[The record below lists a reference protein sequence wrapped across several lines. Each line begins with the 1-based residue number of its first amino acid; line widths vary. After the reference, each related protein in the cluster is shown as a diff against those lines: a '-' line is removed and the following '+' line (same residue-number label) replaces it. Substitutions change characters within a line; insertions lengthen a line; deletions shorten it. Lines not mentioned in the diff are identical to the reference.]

1 MPVNPCIPAPC
12 VVIGE
17 DGLSVTL
24 KVSHSDAEAS
34 RPTPANLLSYLAGL
48 GVTVADPKVIERLAG
63 RDGRIKIEKD
73 IVLVQG
79 RRPVPERPGRV
90 EMLVH
95 AGQVNEAIDGPPVNP
110 NTSVV
115 SHYERA
121 SYAAAVAGQAIATI
135 TPVTPGVDGRDVF
148 GAPIPHARVRT
159 PVELGRN
166 VELDPDGVT
175 VRATAPGRV
184 CHAAR
189 TLWVETTV
197 KIAGDVNFGCGN
209 IDVAGDVLVGGS
221 VLDMF
226 KVRGANIR
234 VNGAIEAAEVTA
246 TENLLVAG
254 GILGKGK
261 GRCQAGGDV
270 ACKYASN
277 ATLIAGGDIKVRGE
291 ISHTRIIARGRLAAE
306 TAALTSGHIT
316 ANGGITCRSLGS
328 VIEAQTVVE
337 VGIDAM
343 LRTAGPQRL
352 AEINTIKARA
362 TQRLDTA
369 AQLLRFQKSLTA
381 QQKEEAADLLRQA
394 SALETEAADLLQP
407 LLAAA
412 QDSRQKLLAE
422 VFVEDML
429 HAGVTVRF
437 ANCETTIRMDWQGP
451 LRLSVQLDDGEAQVV
466 LTDISSNHVQVLP
479 GKPWHDAA
487 YDTFLRAIASA

>member
-1 MPVNPCIPAPC
+1 
-12 VVIGE
+12 
-17 DGLSVTL
+17 
-24 KVSHSDAEAS
+24 
-34 RPTPANLLSYLAGL
+34 
-48 GVTVADPKVIERLAG
+48 
-63 RDGRIKIEKD
+63 
-73 IVLVQG
+73 
-79 RRPVPERPGRV
+79 
-90 EMLVH
+90 
-95 AGQVNEAIDGPPVNP
+95 
-110 NTSVV
+110 
-115 SHYERA
+115 
-121 SYAAAVAGQAIATI
+121 
-135 TPVTPGVDGRDVF
+135 
-148 GAPIPHARVRT
+148 
-159 PVELGRN
+159 
-166 VELDPDGVT
+166 
-175 VRATAPGRV
+175 
-184 CHAAR
+184 
-189 TLWVETTV
+189 
-197 KIAGDVNFGCGN
+197 
-209 IDVAGDVLVGGS
+209 
-221 VLDMF
+221 
-226 KVRGANIR
+226 
-234 VNGAIEAAEVTA
+234 
-246 TENLLVAG
+246 
-254 GILGKGK
+254 
-261 GRCQAGGDV
+261 
-270 ACKYASN
+270 
-277 ATLIAGGDIKVRGE
+277 
-291 ISHTRIIARGRLAAE
+291 LAAE